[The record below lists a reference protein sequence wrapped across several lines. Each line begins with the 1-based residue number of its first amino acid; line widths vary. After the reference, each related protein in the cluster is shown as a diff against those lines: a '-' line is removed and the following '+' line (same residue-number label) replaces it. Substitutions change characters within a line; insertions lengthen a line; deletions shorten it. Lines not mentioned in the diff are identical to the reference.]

1 MFPACACGH
10 QDDAFQKKPLLNV
23 FNKTRSIKPKA
34 VSFVLREV
42 VIYMQHQANRWPSI
56 WFPVP
61 RKRDN
66 PVMRL
71 FCFPYAGGSS
81 SDAIFREWAI
91 AMPDHVEVAVL
102 EMPGRARRMAEPSET
117 SLFRLVERLLPVFA
131 SCADRPF
138 AFFGHSLGAIV
149 AYELARALS
158 AAKMPCPSLLMVS
171 AKQAPHMPYTRRLFD
186 LPRDQFIIA
195 LRELNGTPDEVL
207 QNEELLDIVVSV
219 LRNDLEMA
227 FKYRFEGAPL
237 RGIPIHAFGG
247 ENDPHVETESILAW
261 DHHTD
266 LPFRSEIHPGGHFYI
281 QQDSRDA
288 IRERIVELMTALCR
302 DADRS
307 PESAKSAL
315 PLDAH
320 PGRDRAP
327 TCEVVN

>member
-1 MFPACACGH
+1 
-10 QDDAFQKKPLLNV
+10 
-23 FNKTRSIKPKA
+23 
-34 VSFVLREV
+34 
-42 VIYMQHQANRWPSI
+42 MQYQANRWPST

-61 RKRDN
+61 RKRTN
-66 PVMRL
+66 PTARL

-81 SDAIFREWAI
+81 SDAIFREWAN
-91 AMPDHVEVAVL
+91 ALPDDVELAVL
-102 EMPGRARRMAEPSET
+102 EMPGRARRMAEPFET

-131 SCADRPF
+131 SCTDRPF

-171 AKQAPHMPYTRRLFD
+171 AKQAPHKPYTRRLFD
-186 LPRDQFIIA
+186 LPRDQFILA

-227 FKYRFEGAPL
+227 FKYRFVGAPL

-247 ENDPHVETESILAW
+247 KDDPHVEIESILAW
-261 DHHTD
+261 DSHTD

-281 QQDSRDA
+281 QQESKDA
-288 IRERIVELMTALCR
+288 VRERIVDLMTTLSR
-302 DADRS
+302 DAGRS
-307 PESAKSAL
+307 REPARISPPMDVS
-315 PLDAH
+315 
-320 PGRDRAP
+320 PGRDTAP
-327 TCEVVN
+327 TGGIVN